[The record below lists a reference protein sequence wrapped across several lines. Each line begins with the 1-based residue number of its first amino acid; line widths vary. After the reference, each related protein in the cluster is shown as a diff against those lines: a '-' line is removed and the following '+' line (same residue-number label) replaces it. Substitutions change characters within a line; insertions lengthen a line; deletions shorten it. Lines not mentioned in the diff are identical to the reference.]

1 MYLVLG
7 HQPSFGYDGSPTG
20 LWYDQ
25 PPRIVM
31 ATEAI
36 SLLLTGR
43 NQCYAQWETTLRD
56 GYDGECAL
64 SVDALKSFESLF
76 HGSAPFASVD
86 ALTVRV
92 EANAELECFH

>member
-31 ATEAI
+31 ATEAL
-36 SLLLTGR
+36 SLLLTGLLNR
-43 NQCYAQWETTLRD
+43 EAQWETTLCWAH
-56 GYDGECAL
+56 Y
-64 SVDALKSFESLF
+64 SY
-76 HGSAPFASVD
+76 
-86 ALTVRV
+86 VRHTC
-92 EANAELECFH
+92 LEVAVFRVRYYEFGAFF